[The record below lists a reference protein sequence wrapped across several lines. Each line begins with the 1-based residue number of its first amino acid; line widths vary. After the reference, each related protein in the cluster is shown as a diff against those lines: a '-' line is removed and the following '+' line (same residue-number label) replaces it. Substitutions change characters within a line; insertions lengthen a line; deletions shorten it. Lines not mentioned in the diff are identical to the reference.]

1 MLTMLCR
8 LLIRVIGGLGPSW
21 HWMKMSF
28 HERETFGACF
38 RAYCKSHV
46 LYAEVLYT
54 PRDLQ
59 ACGSDCRAFMK
70 VLTHPPTLGG
80 LLPLDVHGPSFLLQ
94 WSCDMQWLSQAC
106 THCLSLRLAVDS
118 VPSPVCEKQPCASSL
133 VLHCS
138 HMSIWNYFIRHVDIY
153 FECRNNSFLFCFG
166 FHLKGL
172 A

>member
-1 MLTMLCR
+1 MFTVLSLELNALFIMLTMLCR

-28 HERETFGACF
+28 HELETFGACF

-46 LYAEVLYT
+46 LYAEVLCT
-54 PRDLQ
+54 PCDLQ
-59 ACGSDCRAFMK
+59 ACGSECRAFMK

-133 VLHCS
+133 CGALQS
-138 HMSIWNYFIRHVDIY
+138 HVDLK
-153 FECRNNSFLFCFG
+153 LFHQTFWYI
-166 FHLKGL
+166 FRMPK
-172 A
+172 